1 LFALW
6 IEAVFMVIY
15 PFVLIKLGRRRDRGP
30 RLPRL
35 IYLPINLTVGWM
47 IIIVRWLFSMWSIYA
62 RFTIGRGTL
71 VPLMATQQLVVQP
84 PYRY

>member
-1 LFALW
+1 M
-6 IEAVFMVIY
+6 IEAVFFMVIY
-15 PFVLIKLGRRRDRGP
+15 SFVLIKLGRWRDRWL
-30 RLPRL
+30 RWPRL
-35 IYLPINLTVGWM
+35 IHQPINLAVGWM

-71 VPLMATQQLVVQP
+71 VALMATQKLVVQL

>member
-15 PFVLIKLGRRRDRGP
+15 PFVLIKLGRRRDRGL

-35 IYLPINLTVGWM
+35 IYLPINLAVGWM
-47 IIIVRWLFSMWSIYA
+47 IIIVRWLF
-62 RFTIGRGTL
+62 
-71 VPLMATQQLVVQP
+71 
-84 PYRY
+84 